1 MSILDQS
8 FSSNPPL
15 APLMASRCINTEM
28 LMVTGT
34 NSKVKGD
41 KEAGIREKAIH
52 TKKTRGRER
61 EEAAQGAIH

>member
-1 MSILDQS
+1 
-8 FSSNPPL
+8 
-15 APLMASRCINTEM
+15 
-28 LMVTGT
+28 MVTGT
-34 NSKVKGD
+34 NTKVKGD

>member
-1 MSILDQS
+1 
-8 FSSNPPL
+8 
-15 APLMASRCINTEM
+15 
-28 LMVTGT
+28 MVTGT

-52 TKKTRGRER
+52 TYWGEGKKTRGRER